1 MTDKQKNQI
10 AEYREQG
17 MSYTEISK
25 KMDLSINSIK
35 TYCKRHGLG
44 GVKAYEIGRPAEIV
58 PCEHCG
64 KPVQQNPGRKPTM
77 NVLVS
82 AVGRSSLLMEIR
94 NVSIVATAAIS
105 KTDLEVRTNGGDKER
120 TGCC

>member
-44 GVKAYEIGRPAEIV
+44 GVKAYEADGEELII
-58 PCEHCG
+58 PCEYCG
-64 KPVQQNPGRKPTM
+64 APVKQNPGRKTET
-77 NVLVS
+77 
-82 AVGRSSLLMEIR
+82 LLFR
-94 NVSIVATAAIS
+94 
-105 KTDLEVRTNGGDKER
+105 
-120 TGCC
+120 